1 MASKMTVDVC
11 AFVNRNRIPYDMMIS
26 AHLSYIV
33 SSLRVESNEKSTIS
47 VPSDAVTSK
56 SLSRKNISTISD
68 INELIGYFF
77 L

>member
-47 VPSDAVTSK
+47 VPSDVGDAVTSK
-56 SLSRKNISTISD
+56 SLSRKNISTIND
-68 INELIGYFF
+68 INELIG
-77 L
+77 